1 MAHKLPGRGDG
12 VAKIP
17 NLKRRGPVVVG
28 RDDELRRHL
37 GVPLH
42 RRAPSPAVWVGEGD
56 HRPLSLQIPHHGGAV
71 EGRAGED
78 VLHLLVPRQITDLP
92 GRGLTAGAALERRV
106 EARLRGPGE
115 IPDAELAI
123 LGAGREQ
130 VGGEAVELQAAH
142 GPGVLLHL
150 RHQRAAGHPVAGLG
164 ADGRADDP
172 RRVVQVHAA
181 VHQATGD
188 EPVGHPFRL
197 QRTPRESVEAL
208 VRSHRAAREG
218 HVRGW
223 VTVIQLENLR
233 RRVGKVWEVSDR
245 RSSAARGVGI
255 LITGAL

>member
-12 VAKIP
+12 VAKVP
-17 NLKRRGPVVVG
+17 YLQRRGPVVVG
-28 RDDELRRHL
+28 CDDELRRNL

-42 RRAPSPAVWVGEGD
+42 RRAPPAAVGIGEGD

-78 VLHLLVPRQITDLP
+78 VLHLLVPRQVADLP
-92 GRGLTAGAALERRV
+92 GRGLPAGATLERGI

-115 IPDAELAI
+115 IPNAELAV
-123 LGAGREQ
+123 LGAGCEQ
-130 VGGEAVELQAAH
+130 VGGEAVELEAAH

-150 RHQRAAGHPVAGLG
+150 RHQGAAGHPVAGLG

-188 EPVGHPFRL
+188 EPVGHPLRL
-197 QRTPRESVEAL
+197 QRTPHESVEAL

-223 VTVIQLENLR
+223 ITVIQPENLHKPGEKR
-233 RRVGKVWEVSDR
+233 GELSDR
-245 RSSAARGVGI
+245 RGFVGAW
-255 LITGAL
+255 GGE